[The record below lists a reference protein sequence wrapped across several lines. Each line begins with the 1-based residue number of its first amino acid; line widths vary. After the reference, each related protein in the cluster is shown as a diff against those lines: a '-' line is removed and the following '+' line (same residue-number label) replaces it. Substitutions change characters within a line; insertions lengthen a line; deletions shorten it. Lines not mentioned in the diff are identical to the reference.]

1 MKITPVAD
9 RVVLK
14 TIKVEDKTKSG
25 IIIAGKAEERPMQ
38 AEIIAVGPGG
48 MIMGNEIKMYVK
60 PGQKVIFNKYV
71 GTEVKIDDEDYV
83 IVKQDDIYAILE
95 D

>member
-14 TIKVEDKTKSG
+14 TFKVEDKTKSG

-38 AEIIAVGPGG
+38 AEIVAVGPGG
-48 MIMGNEIKMYVK
+48 MICGNEIKMYLE
-60 PGQKVIFNKYV
+60 PGMKVIFNKYV
-71 GTEVKIDDEDYV
+71 GTEVKLDDEEYV
-83 IVKQDDIYAILE
+83 IVKQDDVYAIIE

>member
-1 MKITPVAD
+1 MTLKPVAD

-25 IIIAGKAEERPMQ
+25 IIIAGKAEERPQM
-38 AEIIAVGPGG
+38 AEIVAVGPGG
-48 MIMGNEIKMYVK
+48 NIQGKEYTMYLK
-60 PGQKVIFNKYV
+60 AGQKVIFNKYV
-71 GTEVKIDDEDYV
+71 GTEVKLDDDEYV
-83 IVKQDDIYAILE
+83 IVKQDDVLAVVE